1 MEFTAQVTLVEKDT
15 SPDVVSEEQSNTEKA
30 KTLLFEALRL
40 LAEDD
45 PNILIE
51 AKKLDITE
59 ETE

>member
-1 MEFTAQVTLVEKDT
+1 MEFTAKVTLVDKDD
-15 SPDVVSEEQSNTEKA
+15 SPNTGSEEQNNTEKA

-51 AKKLDITE
+51 AKKLDITK